1 MMEDGVE
8 WNSGSPGKAG
18 WLKKCSGKFLGVY
31 KDCYVQLERA
41 EIGIYKNEDLQKCVE
56 RLPLENYEKCHELKS
71 TFKKKNRLVL
81 MRSPR
86 SGNKVHD
93 VKLQAQTP
101 EEKEA
106 WIKALSDA
114 INGMKNNIFD
124 EVKVE
129 GRSLEHVTLTRPKGN
144 QNRRPPT
151 RIHLREGANVK
162 SNGIMDSTSDT
173 HRTATDGVTPEYSVK
188 PPKPPCKSTET
199 SKHNPDEEESPQHR
213 LLKVDNA
220 LELIPEEEPLQQ
232 VTLDSGG
239 DTKNQIDLTPHLPHK
254 ELKPPMPPSKNKK
267 PSPVVE
273 EEKMSYSDE
282 QDASVETSSSSEEM
296 AATLKSTPITPKK
309 PVMHSD
315 WKAVQAG
322 VEWSAKG
329 DSPGLNSA
337 SVPSS
342 QETVKEHLLHLSEKL
357 EKGAIKSASMGDLLS
372 KVEDEEENVESFS
385 ITSLRNVIGE
395 LRSKVSQEVENTK
408 KLLSTVSPR
417 EDGQL
422 MGETSADSPQAELL
436 AKALEK
442 LQRADQFLREAESFE
457 EFKSMEKNN
466 KRTSW

>member
-18 WLKKCSGKFLGVY
+18 WLKKCSRKFLGVY
-31 KDCYVQLERA
+31 KDRYVQLEQA
-41 EIGIYKNEDLQKCVE
+41 EIAIYENEDLQKCVE

-81 MRSPR
+81 IRSPR

-106 WIKALSDA
+106 WIKAVSDA

-129 GRSLEHVTLTRPKGN
+129 GRSLEHVTLTRPKGH

-151 RIHLREGANVK
+151 RIHLRGVANVK

-173 HRTATDGVTPEYSVK
+173 HHTATDRVTPEYSVK

-199 SKHNPDEEESPQHR
+199 SKHNPDEQESPQHK

-239 DTKNQIDLTPHLPHK
+239 DTKNQIHLTPHK
-254 ELKPPMPPSKNKK
+254 DLKPPMPPSKDKK
-267 PSPVVE
+267 PSCVVE
-273 EEKMSYSDE
+273 EEKMSYSE
-282 QDASVETSSSSEEM
+282 QQNESAETSSSYEEM
-296 AATLKSTPITPKK
+296 AATLQSTLISPKK
-309 PVMHSD
+309 LVMHTD
-315 WKAVQAG
+315 LKAVQAG
-322 VEWSAKG
+322 VEWSAPQG

-337 SVPSS
+337 SVPSP
-342 QETVKEHLLHLSEKL
+342 QGPIEEHLSHLSEKL
-357 EKGAIKSASMGDLLS
+357 EKGAMKSASMGDLLS
-372 KVEDEEENVESFS
+372 KVEDEEQNVDKFS
-385 ITSLRNVIGE
+385 ITSLRNIIGE

-422 MGETSADSPQAELL
+422 MGETSTDSPPAELL

-442 LQRADQFLREAESFE
+442 LQRADQFLREAEGFE
-457 EFKSMEKNN
+457 EFESLEKNN